1 MHQYRWYVGSTQQ
14 SGETVTI
21 EQRKAVLDILL
32 KKFTGVTVYPSDG
45 YWKDPDIQ
53 REYTCVFEV
62 IVDTSQWPSVSHV
75 KDVAERLAKAANQ
88 KSVLFTSIIISNGG
102 YSDGQPA

>member
-62 IVDTSQWPSVSHV
+62 MVDTSRWPPEVHV
-75 KDVAERLAKAANQ
+75 EDVAKELAKAANQ
-88 KSVLFTSIIISNGG
+88 KSVMFTSIAIYSGG
-102 YSDGQPA
+102 FTDDQPA